1 VPVSSHRHG
10 SGKTNR
16 VQAMQ
21 VDEILLI
28 DDDVEL
34 CSMLIEYLGRFGFR
48 VTAVHRGDT
57 GLAAAQEKN
66 YALVLLDVMLPGLD
80 GLRCCVGFA
89 PLRK

>member
-1 VPVSSHRHG
+1 MKGLTICYTSAAPAGRERRRLNCEDGLRTSRRVPVSSHRHG

-34 CSMLIEYLGRFGFR
+34 CSMLIEYLGRSASG
-48 VTAVHRGDT
+48 
-57 GLAAAQEKN
+57 
-66 YALVLLDVMLPGLD
+66 
-80 GLRCCVGFA
+80 
-89 PLRK
+89 